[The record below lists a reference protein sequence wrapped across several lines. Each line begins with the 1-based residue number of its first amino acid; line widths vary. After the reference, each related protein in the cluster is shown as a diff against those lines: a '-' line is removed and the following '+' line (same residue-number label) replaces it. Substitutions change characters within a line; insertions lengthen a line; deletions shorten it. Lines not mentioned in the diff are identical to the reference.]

1 MRPYLFQRRVRW
13 YAANTIKFLADG
25 NSITAGGQ
33 DGSPSTGGV
42 MGQIFSGSA
51 PVAPMSGQAYA
62 NVAIGGQT
70 TTDMISSRADVSA
83 GWVSGKYNILF
94 AQELT
99 NSGNTGITAAANT
112 QLFLDYLAA
121 VRADRAWDLV
131 IVATAPPAWL
141 GASYTQPQINDYN
154 ARLDASNA
162 LLRTRYREQADALFE
177 TRQEGGPY
185 AQSRYPDYLQA
196 TFGSTAV
203 VNGISNNAA
212 WTNEGDGIR
221 IHYSAAGIAKLKPLV
236 ADWLLRLRRR

>member
-1 MRPYLFQRRVRW
+1 MRATLFQRRVRW
-13 YAANTIKFLADG
+13 NVPSTIKLVADG

-33 DGSPSTGGV
+33 DGSGSTGGV

-51 PVAPMSGQAYA
+51 PVSPMSTQSYS

-70 TTDMISSRADVSA
+70 TTNMISSHADVDA
-83 GWVSGKYNILF
+83 AWTSGRYNILF

-112 QLFLDYLAA
+112 QLFMDYLAA
-121 VRADRAWDLV
+121 MRAARTWDLV

-141 GASYTQPQINDYN
+141 GTTYTQEQIDDYN

-162 LLRTRYREQADALFE
+162 LLRSRYREQADALFE

-196 TFGSTAV
+196 TFGSTTV
-203 VNGISNNAA
+203 INGISNNAA
-212 WTNEGDGIR
+212 WTNEGASIR

-236 ADWLLRLRRR
+236 SDWLLRLRRR